1 MKMLADPAEDC
12 PPADSTR
19 SLAELLIL
27 VAGGGRAAFGELHQ
41 RIAGKVLGVATSTL
55 RDSSQAEEVTQEVFL
70 EIWQRASSFD
80 SARGSASSWVLRIA
94 HARSV
99 DRVRQAQAARNRD
112 GVYFQREFEPE
123 FDSVVDDVLR
133 KVDYHRLRAAVAE
146 LTPLQREAVTMTFYT
161 GHSYREASDVLGIPR
176 ATMKTRVRD
185 GLLALRRTEPRLGD

>member
-1 MKMLADPAEDC
+1 MEVLADSSTLA
-12 PPADSTR
+12 ADR
-19 SLAELLIL
+19 QSLAELLDL
-27 VAGGGRAAFGELHQ
+27 VAGADAAAFAELYR
-41 RIAGKVLGVATSTL
+41 RIAWKVLGVATSTL
-55 RDSSQAEEVTQEVFL
+55 RDTSHAEEVTQEVFL

-80 SARGSASSWVLRIA
+80 SAKGSATSWVMRIA

-112 GVYFQREFEPE
+112 GAYFQAEFEPE

-133 KVDYHRLRAAVAE
+133 NVDNHRLRAAVAE

-161 GHSYREASDVLGIPR
+161 GHSYREASDALGIPR

-185 GLLALRRTEPRLGD
+185 GLLALRRAELLLGA

>member
-1 MKMLADPAEDC
+1 MEVLADPTEDC
-12 PPADSTR
+12 RPADSTR

-27 VAGGGRAAFGELHQ
+27 VAGGGRAAFGELHH
-41 RIAGKVLGVATSTL
+41 RMASKVLGVATSTL
-55 RDSSQAEEVTQEVFL
+55 RDNSQAEEVAQEVFL

-80 SARGSASSWVLRIA
+80 SAKGSASSWVLRIA

-112 GVYFQREFEPE
+112 GAYFQREFEPE

-133 KVDYHRLRAAVAE
+133 KVDSHRLRAAVAE

-185 GLLALRRTEPRLGD
+185 GLLALRRTEPRLGG

>member
-1 MKMLADPAEDC
+1 MEMLADSSTLA
-12 PPADSTR
+12 ADR
-19 SLAELLIL
+19 LSLAQLLDL
-27 VAGGGRAAFGELHQ
+27 TAGGDTAAFAELYRRMAWQ
-41 RIAGKVLGVATSTL
+41 VLGVATSTL
-55 RDSSQAEEVTQEVFL
+55 RDASQAEEVTQEVFL
-70 EIWQRASSFD
+70 EIWQRASRFD
-80 SARGSASSWVLRIA
+80 SAKGSASSWVMRIA

-133 KVDYHRLRAAVAE
+133 KVDNHRLRAAVAE

-185 GLLALRRTEPRLGD
+185 GLLALRRTEPRLGA

>member
-1 MKMLADPAEDC
+1 MEMLADSSTLA
-12 PPADSTR
+12 ADR
-19 SLAELLIL
+19 LSLAELLDL
-27 VAGGGRAAFGELHQ
+27 TAGGDTAAFAELYRRMAWQ
-41 RIAGKVLGVATSTL
+41 VLGVATSTL
-55 RDSSQAEEVTQEVFL
+55 RDASHAEEVTQEVFL
-70 EIWQRASSFD
+70 EIWQRASRFD
-80 SARGSASSWVLRIA
+80 SAKGSASSWVMRIA

-133 KVDYHRLRAAVAE
+133 KVDNHRLRAAVAE

-185 GLLALRRTEPRLGD
+185 GLLALRRTEPRLGA